1 MIKIIFLKFLE
12 YLGWNYSINHWS
24 SKNSKS
30 ISSEISLG
38 EKSFAH
44 AEFQESIIVI
54 VNHCSSLVKAWISIS
69 RLNSDPLVHLL
80 PSNCSWSVVIHL
92 IEPNDC
98 FVQEAGL
105 LGHWILS
112 LTLVVINIWRLHILK
127 IYVLLFLTC
136 FKAFKLVVCFIA
148 SIFSTY

>member
-1 MIKIIFLKFLE
+1 M
-12 YLGWNYSINHWS
+12 NNWS

-54 VNHCSSLVKAWISIS
+54 VNHCSSLVKAWMSIS
-69 RLNSDPLVHLL
+69 RLNKDPLVHLL
-80 PSNCSWSVVIHL
+80 PSNCSWSVLIHL
-92 IEPNDC
+92 IEPKDC
-98 FVQEAGL
+98 IIQEGGL

-112 LTLVVINIWRLHILK
+112 LTLIVINIWRLHILK